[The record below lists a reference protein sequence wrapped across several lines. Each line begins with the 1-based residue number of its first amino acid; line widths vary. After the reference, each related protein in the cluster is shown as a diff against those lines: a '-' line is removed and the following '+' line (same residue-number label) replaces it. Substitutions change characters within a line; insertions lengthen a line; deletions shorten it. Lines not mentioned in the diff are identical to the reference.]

1 MAKAPTEKELIT
13 TYNDRKIVFY
23 PNSHRYRYEDAK
35 TYLVSPSSVVG
46 VLDKSNALFIWN
58 DRLITEYIEKT
69 AKTNP
74 QWQDWEV
81 VKMVEDALGQRKIKL
96 EEAGAIGDMIH
107 AYAERTAWCK
117 TMGEPLPEVPEP
129 PVITE
134 DMTEEEIATANA
146 TYEQVMRGIQS
157 FIKFEQEENVVY
169 LDAERFIYSEKNGVP
184 FVGRFDAIIQAR
196 GMRILTDYK
205 TSKGVYSSQKYQL
218 GGYDLGLIEEYE
230 HRKQPLPYDAVG
242 ILHFDKNTGVPTL
255 HILTEEERKMS
266 QDAFKALLIV
276 KDIEKVMNV
285 WGGK

>member
-1 MAKAPTEKELIT
+1 MAKAVTEKELIT

-23 PNSHRYRYEDAK
+23 PNSHRYRYEEAK

-46 VLDKSNALFIWN
+46 VLDKLNALLIWN
-58 DRLITEYIEKT
+58 DRLITAYIEKV
-69 AKTNP
+69 AKENP

-81 VKMVEDALGQRKIKL
+81 IKMVEDALGQRKIKL
-96 EEAGAIGDMIH
+96 EEAGAIGDEIH

-117 TMGEPLPEVPEP
+117 TMNEPLPEVPEP
-129 PVITE
+129 PLTDE
-134 DMTEEEIATANA
+134 MSEEEAAEANA
-146 TYEQVMRGIQS
+146 KYEQVMNGIQS
-157 FIKFEQEENVVY
+157 FLKFEQDENVQY

-230 HRKQPLPYDAVG
+230 YRKQPLPYDAVG
-242 ILHFDKNTGVPTL
+242 ILHFDKNTGIPTL

-285 WGGK
+285 WSGK

>member
-1 MAKAPTEKELIT
+1 MAKAATEKELIT

-46 VLDKSNALFIWN
+46 VLDKSNALLIWN
-58 DRLITEYIEKT
+58 DRLITAYIEKV
-69 AKTNP
+69 AKENP

-81 VKMVEDALGQRKIKL
+81 IKMVEDALGQRKIKL
-96 EEAGAIGDMIH
+96 EEAGDIGDTIH
-107 AYAERTAWCK
+107 AYAERTAWTK
-117 TMGEPLPEVPEP
+117 TMNEPLPEVPEP
-129 PVITE
+129 PVL
-134 DMTEEEIATANA
+134 DGLSDEEAANA
-146 TYEQVMRGIQS
+146 MAKYEQIMRGIQS
-157 FIKFEQEENVVY
+157 FIQFEKDENVEY

-184 FVGRFDAIIQAR
+184 FVGRFDAIIKAR

-230 HRKQPLPYDAVG
+230 YRQQPLPYDAVG
-242 ILHFDKNTGVPTL
+242 ILHFDKNTGIPTL
-255 HILTEEERKMS
+255 HILTEEERKMA

>member
-1 MAKAPTEKELIT
+1 MAKATTEKELIT

-46 VLDKSNALFIWN
+46 VLDKSNQLLVWN

-81 VKMVEDALGQRKIKL
+81 IKMVEDSLQQRNIKKD
-96 EEAGAIGDMIH
+96 EAAEIGNVIH

-134 DMTEEEIATANA
+134 DMTEEETATLNAN
-146 TYEQVMRGIQS
+146 YEQVMRGIES

-169 LDAERFIYSEKNGVP
+169 LDAERFIYSEKNVVP

-196 GMRILTDYK
+196 GMRILCDYK

-230 HRKQPLPYDAVG
+230 YRKQPLPYDAVG
-242 ILHFDKNTGVPTL
+242 VLHFDKNTGIPTL
-255 HILTEEERKMS
+255 HILSEEERKMS

-276 KDIEKVMNV
+276 KDIEKVMNK
-285 WGGK
+285 WGG